1 MFIGSTQHLN
11 NLTENMF
18 YFSLFEMAILEKV
31 KVVQI
36 IFIS

>member
-1 MFIGSTQHLN
+1 MFIGSTLHLN

-18 YFSLFEMAILEKV
+18 CFSLFEMAILEKV
-31 KVVQI
+31 KVQI